1 MIKMTRNV
9 NGTELSVEL
18 QPPYVQAMAE
28 YLAAERLLSDGL
40 PQAAHANTTPAQEA
54 DEKETPEKKE
64 RSPRKG
70 TSRKSAPT
78 MFPEG
83 EEVQAEPVED
93 GAEEHEVAEA
103 LATKRAA
110 EDLAKAEAEAKAKT
124 EAEAKA
130 KAEAEAKAK
139 AEAEDAPT
147 ADDLRAA
154 LQKFIQTNGAA
165 AGKAFLTNAGYTKVS
180 DVPADAIAGL
190 IAAMEL

>member
-40 PQAAHANTTPAQEA
+40 PEAARASTAPAQEA
-54 DEKETPEKKE
+54 GEKEAPEKKE
-64 RSPRKG
+64 RSPRKAA
-70 TSRKSAPT
+70 SRKSAPT

-83 EEVQAEPVED
+83 EEVQTEPVEE
-93 GAEEHEVAEA
+93 GEKEHAVAES
-103 LATKRAA
+103 LAAKRAA
-110 EDLAKAEAEAKAKT
+110 EDLAKA

-139 AEAEDAPT
+139 AEAEDTPT

>member
-9 NGTELSVEL
+9 NGTELNVEL
-18 QPPYVQAMAE
+18 QPPYVQSMAE

-40 PQAAHANTTPAQEA
+40 PEAARASTTPAQEA
-54 DEKETPEKKE
+54 DEKAAPEKKE
-64 RSPRKG
+64 RSPRKAA
-70 TSRKSAPT
+70 SRKPAPT

-83 EEVQAEPVED
+83 EDAQAEPVED

-103 LATKRAA
+103 LAAKRAA
-110 EDLAKAEAEAKAKT
+110 EDLAKADAEAKA
-124 EAEAKA
+124 EAKA
-130 KAEAEAKAK
+130 
-139 AEAEDAPT
+139 EDTPT

-190 IAAMEL
+190 ISAMEL

>member
-9 NGTELSVEL
+9 NGTELTVEL
-18 QPPYVQAMAE
+18 QPPYVQALAE

-40 PQAAHANTTPAQEA
+40 PEAARASTAPAQEA
-54 DEKETPEKKE
+54 GEKEAPEKKE
-64 RSPRKG
+64 RSPRK
-70 TSRKSAPT
+70 SAPRKSAPT

-83 EEVQAEPVED
+83 EDAQAEPVEE
-93 GAEEHEVAEA
+93 GAEEQEVADA
-103 LATKRAA
+103 LAAKRAA
-110 EDLAKAEAEAKAKT
+110 EDL
-124 EAEAKA
+124 A